1 MKKQTVVLLILTS
14 FVFGGEFDFGNG
26 QFRLKGGFLGLNKE
40 KTTSVISYSI
50 SQQHKNIFSTDFFYK
65 YNISWYQSSEIKNAQ
80 QTVSVY
86 SNNILTALTTPV
98 TDYKYEGLDVN
109 LILGRDVYKNDN
121 FIASIGVL
129 GGISIPWIESKKDSD
144 NDDTISS
151 YILNA
156 MKKSKTKIFTY
167 KLGMSVITKMDL
179 NKYFKCFIS
188 GSYAYQTGYIK
199 NDYANVDERING
211 SFSEIEANLRYIP
224 FSFTKRIWFIT
235 FSPKFYITAGYKFS
249 KWIINDLAIDISGN
263 NLKFSKSD
271 LEMSIS
277 IGYLGFGYDF

>member
-1 MKKQTVVLLILTS
+1 MKKKAGVLLILTS
-14 FVFGGEFDFGNG
+14 FVFGGEFDFGRG
-26 QFRLKGGFLGLNKE
+26 QFSLKGGFLGLNKE

-98 TDYKYEGLDVN
+98 TDYKYEGLDAN

-129 GGISIPWIESKKDSD
+129 GGISIPWIESKKDSG
-144 NDDTISS
+144 NDDTTSS
-151 YILNA
+151 YILNS
-156 MKKSKTKIFTY
+156 MKKSKTKILTY
-167 KLGMSVITKMDL
+167 KLGMSLLSKINL

-224 FSFTKRIWFIT
+224 FSFKKRIWFIT

-271 LEMSIS
+271 LEMGTS
-277 IGYLGFGYDF
+277 IGYVGFGYDF